1 MNMIFSSR
9 FLALVSIAV
18 SGSFVTGAFTTT
30 TQPAK
35 STAFLTRP
43 AKRAVVLFLSDKPVE
58 DKEEEETEGG
68 LDLDLGEMFDMFEAA
83 DKDQSFDD
91 AVKKIKGDK

>member
-1 MNMIFSSR
+1 MLLLS
-9 FLALVSIAV
+9 LAIVIMG
-18 SGSFVTGAFTTT
+18 GSFVTAFTT

-35 STAFLTRP
+35 STAFVNHST
-43 AKRAVVLFLSDKPVE
+43 RAVIFLSDKPTE
-58 DKEEEETEGG
+58 NNEEKEEG